1 MSKPI
6 VQSTGSK
13 IYLTWESEG
22 IKMVVRKISD
32 KSSTGL
38 TGEVLIEYLPHKIID
53 TNLGHHL
60 MIRKINLTSQ
70 QSLNTIIKALR
81 EMTDDYFP
89 DIDWPKI
96 MEQLVVNVSKYKG
109 GNMESVLI
117 GNTPVVNEEKHYI
130 FPFIRKN
137 AINIIYGAGGSGKSY
152 LSVLFGLLVQSGKSY
167 AGLAPDKGYVLYIDW
182 ESDPEDLNERLR
194 AVKKGLVEVH
204 PDIAD
209 IQFLYY
215 RAKDKFINEEDTI
228 ADMIVENDIKLIIID
243 SFGGALAGEINDSEA
258 SMQLANCLRSLG
270 VSILGID
277 HVSKSNSNSPI
288 GTVYKVN
295 LARNLWSVTSKVD
308 EVNNEMEVV
317 LKHTKTNSKKENP
330 RVFNMKFHI
339 EEQAYN
345 ITDKVSINSLTN
357 QNSRLLEELIHKE
370 IEEQYG

>member
-13 IYLTWESEG
+13 IYLAWESEG

-167 AGLAPDKGYVLYIDW
+167 AGLSPDQGNVLYIDW

-209 IQFLYY
+209 IEFLYY

-228 ADMIVENDIKLIIID
+228 ADMIVENNIGLIIID

-339 EEQAYN
+339 DEQAYN

>member
-13 IYLTWESEG
+13 IYLTWESDG

-38 TGEVLIEYLPHKIID
+38 TGEVLIEYLPQKIID
-53 TNLGHHL
+53 TNLGNHL

-89 DIDWPKI
+89 DIDWPRI

-167 AGLAPDKGYVLYIDW
+167 VGLAPDKGNVLYIDW

-209 IQFLYY
+209 IEFLYY
-215 RAKDKFINEEDTI
+215 RAKDKFVNEEDTI

-277 HVSKSNSNSPI
+277 HVSKGNSNSPI

-308 EVNNEMEVV
+308 EINNQMEVV

-339 EEQAYN
+339 DEQAYN
-345 ITDKVSINSLTN
+345 ITDKVSIESLSN
-357 QNSRLLEELIHKE
+357 NNSRLLEEIIHKE

>member
-53 TNLGHHL
+53 TNLGNHL

-152 LSVLFGLLVQSGKSY
+152 LSVLFGLIVQSGKSY
-167 AGLAPDKGYVLYIDW
+167 AGLSPDQGNVLYIDW

-209 IQFLYY
+209 IEFLYY

-228 ADMIVENDIKLIIID
+228 ADMIVENNIGLIIID

-339 EEQAYN
+339 DEQAYN

>member
-13 IYLTWESEG
+13 IYLTWEDDG
-22 IKMVVRKISD
+22 IKMIVRKISD

-38 TGEVLIEYLPHKIID
+38 TGEILIEYLPHKIID
-53 TNLGHHL
+53 TNLGNHL

-70 QSLNTIIKALR
+70 QSLNSIIRAL
-81 EMTDDYFP
+81 EDMTSELF
-89 DIDWPKI
+89 DINWKRI
-96 MEQLVVNVSKYKG
+96 MEQLVYNVSKYKG

-117 GNTPVVNEEKHYI
+117 GNTPIVNEEKHFI

-167 AGLAPDKGYVLYIDW
+167 AGLAPDQGNVLYIDW

-194 AVKKGLVEVH
+194 AVKKGLVNAH
-204 PDIAD
+204 PDIEN
-209 IQFLYY
+209 IEFLYY
-215 RAKDKFINEEDTI
+215 RAKDKFVNEEDAI

-258 SMQLANCLRSLG
+258 SMQLANCLRSLN

-295 LARNLWSVTSKVD
+295 LARNLWSVTSKID

-330 RVFNMKFHI
+330 RVFNMQFHI
-339 EEQAYN
+339 DEQSHN
-345 ITDKVSINSLTN
+345 ITDTVTINNLSN
-357 QNSRLLEELIHKE
+357 QNSKLLEEIINKE
-370 IEEQYG
+370 IEEQYN

>member
-6 VQSTGSK
+6 VQATGSK
-13 IYLTWESEG
+13 IYMEWPNDG
-22 IKMVVRKISD
+22 IKMIVRKISD
-32 KSSTGL
+32 KSTTGL
-38 TGEVLIEYLPHKIID
+38 TAEILIEYLPDKIID
-53 TNLGHHL
+53 TNLGSHL

-70 QSLNTIIKALR
+70 QSLNTIIRALK

-89 DIDWPKI
+89 DIQWSRI

-109 GNMESVLI
+109 GNMESVLV
-117 GNTPVVNEEKHYI
+117 GNTPVINEEKHYI

-167 AGLAPDKGYVLYIDW
+167 AGLNPDQGNVLYLDW
-182 ESDPEDLNERLR
+182 ESDPEDLNERLI
-194 AVKKGLVEVH
+194 AVKNGLVDVH

-209 IQFLYY
+209 IEFLYY
-215 RAKDKFINEEDTI
+215 RAKDKFVNEEDAI
-228 ADMIVENDIKLIIID
+228 ADMIVENNIKLIIID

-258 SMQLANCLRSLG
+258 SMQLANSLRSLN

-308 EVNNEMEVV
+308 EVQNAMEVV
-317 LKHTKTNSKKENP
+317 LKHTKTNSRKENP
-330 RVFNMKFHI
+330 RVFNMEFHVD
-339 EEQAYN
+339 EQAHK
-345 ITDKVSINSLTN
+345 ITKKVAIQSLSNNNS
-357 QNSRLLEELIHKE
+357 QLLEELINKE
-370 IEEQYG
+370 VEEQYG

>member
-167 AGLAPDKGYVLYIDW
+167 AGLSPDQGNVLYIDW

-209 IQFLYY
+209 IEFLYY
-215 RAKDKFINEEDTI
+215 RAKDKFVNEEDTI
-228 ADMIVENDIKLIIID
+228 ADMIVENNIGLIIID

-339 EEQAYN
+339 DEQAYN

>member
-13 IYLTWESEG
+13 IYLAWESEG

-53 TNLGHHL
+53 TNLGNHL

-167 AGLAPDKGYVLYIDW
+167 AGLSPDQGNVLYIDW

-209 IQFLYY
+209 IEFLYY

-228 ADMIVENDIKLIIID
+228 ADMIVENNIGLIIID

-339 EEQAYN
+339 DEQAYN

>member
-13 IYLTWESEG
+13 IYLTWESDG

-38 TGEVLIEYLPHKIID
+38 TGEVLIEYLPQKIID
-53 TNLGHHL
+53 TNLGNHL

-89 DIDWPKI
+89 DIDWPRI

-167 AGLAPDKGYVLYIDW
+167 AGLAPDKGNVLYIDW

-204 PDIAD
+204 PDIAN
-209 IQFLYY
+209 IEFLYY
-215 RAKDKFINEEDTI
+215 RAKDKFVNEEDTI

-277 HVSKSNSNSPI
+277 HVSKGNSNSPI

-308 EVNNEMEVV
+308 EINNQMEVV

-339 EEQAYN
+339 DEQAYN
-345 ITDKVSINSLTN
+345 ITDKVSIESLSN
-357 QNSRLLEELIHKE
+357 NNSRLLEEIIHKE

>member
-6 VQSTGSK
+6 VQATGSK
-13 IYLTWESEG
+13 IYMEWPNDG
-22 IKMVVRKISD
+22 IKMIVRKISD
-32 KSSTGL
+32 KSTTGL
-38 TGEVLIEYLPHKIID
+38 TAEILIEYLPDKIID
-53 TNLGHHL
+53 TNLGSHL

-70 QSLNTIIKALR
+70 QSLNTIIRALK

-89 DIDWPKI
+89 DIQWARI

-117 GNTPVVNEEKHYI
+117 GNTPVLNEEKHYI

-167 AGLAPDKGYVLYIDW
+167 AGLNPDQGNVLYLDW
-182 ESDPEDLNERLR
+182 ESDPEDLNERLI
-194 AVKKGLVEVH
+194 AVKNGLIDVH
-204 PDIAD
+204 PDIVD
-209 IQFLYY
+209 TEFLYY
-215 RAKDKFINEEDTI
+215 RAKDKFVNEEDAI
-228 ADMIVENDIKLIIID
+228 ADMIVENNIKLIIID

-258 SMQLANCLRSLG
+258 SMQLANSLRSLN

-308 EVNNEMEVV
+308 EVQNAMEVV
-317 LKHTKTNSKKENP
+317 LKHTKTNSRKENP
-330 RVFNMKFHI
+330 RVFSMQFHVD
-339 EEQAYN
+339 EQAHR
-345 ITDKVSINSLTN
+345 ITKKVAIQSLSNNNS
-357 QNSRLLEELIHKE
+357 QLLEELINKE
-370 IEEQYG
+370 VEEQYG

>member
-13 IYLTWESEG
+13 IYLAWESEG

-70 QSLNTIIKALR
+70 QSLNTIIRALR

-117 GNTPVVNEEKHYI
+117 GNTPVINEEKHYI

-167 AGLAPDKGYVLYIDW
+167 AGLAPDQGNVLYIDW

-209 IQFLYY
+209 IEFLYY

-228 ADMIVENDIKLIIID
+228 ADMIVENNIGLIIID

-339 EEQAYN
+339 DEQAYN

>member
-13 IYLTWESEG
+13 IYLAWESEG

-70 QSLNTIIKALR
+70 QSLNTIIRALR

-117 GNTPVVNEEKHYI
+117 GNTPVINEEKHYI

-167 AGLAPDKGYVLYIDW
+167 AGLAPDQGNVLYIDW

-209 IQFLYY
+209 IEFLYY
-215 RAKDKFINEEDTI
+215 RAKDKFVNEEDTI
-228 ADMIVENDIKLIIID
+228 ADMIVENNIGLIIID

-330 RVFNMKFHI
+330 RVFNMQFHVN
-339 EEQAYN
+339 EQAYN
-345 ITDKVSINSLTN
+345 ITEKVSINSLTN

>member
-13 IYLTWESEG
+13 IYLAWESEG

-70 QSLNTIIKALR
+70 QSLNTIIRALR

-117 GNTPVVNEEKHYI
+117 GNTPVINEEKHYI

-167 AGLAPDKGYVLYIDW
+167 AGLAPDQGNVLYIDW

-209 IQFLYY
+209 IEFLYY
-215 RAKDKFINEEDTI
+215 RAKDKFVNEEDTI
-228 ADMIVENDIKLIIID
+228 ADMIVENNIGLIIID

-295 LARNLWSVTSKVD
+295 LARNLWSVTSKID
-308 EVNNEMEVV
+308 EINNEMEVV

-330 RVFNMKFHI
+330 RVFNMQFHVN
-339 EEQAYN
+339 EQAYN
-345 ITDKVSINSLTN
+345 ITEKVSINSLTN

>member
-13 IYLTWESEG
+13 IYLAWESEG

-38 TGEVLIEYLPHKIID
+38 IGEVLIEYLPHKIID

-70 QSLNTIIKALR
+70 QSLNTIIRALR

-167 AGLAPDKGYVLYIDW
+167 AGLAPDQGNVLYIDW

-209 IQFLYY
+209 IEFLYY
-215 RAKDKFINEEDTI
+215 RAKDKFVNEEDTI
-228 ADMIVENDIKLIIID
+228 ADMIVENNIGLIIID

-339 EEQAYN
+339 DEQAYN

>member
-13 IYLTWESEG
+13 IYLTWESDG

-38 TGEVLIEYLPHKIID
+38 TGEVLIEYLPQKIID
-53 TNLGHHL
+53 TNLGNHL

-89 DIDWPKI
+89 DIDWPRI

-167 AGLAPDKGYVLYIDW
+167 AGLAPDKGNVFYIDW

-209 IQFLYY
+209 IEFLYY
-215 RAKDKFINEEDTI
+215 RAKDKFVNEEDTI

-277 HVSKSNSNSPI
+277 HVSKGNSNSPI

-308 EVNNEMEVV
+308 EINNQMEVV

-339 EEQAYN
+339 DEQAYN
-345 ITDKVSINSLTN
+345 ITDKVSIESLSN
-357 QNSRLLEELIHKE
+357 NNSRLLEEIIHKE

>member
-13 IYLTWESEG
+13 IYLAWESEG

-70 QSLNTIIKALR
+70 QSLNTIIRALR

-117 GNTPVVNEEKHYI
+117 GNTPVINEEKHYI

-167 AGLAPDKGYVLYIDW
+167 AGLAPDQGNVLYIDW

-209 IQFLYY
+209 IEFLYY
-215 RAKDKFINEEDTI
+215 RAKDKFINKEDTI
-228 ADMIVENDIKLIIID
+228 ADMIVENNIGLIIID

-339 EEQAYN
+339 DEQAYN

>member
-6 VQSTGSK
+6 VQATGSK
-13 IYLTWESEG
+13 IYMEWPNDG
-22 IKMVVRKISD
+22 IKMIVRKISD
-32 KSSTGL
+32 KSTTGL
-38 TGEVLIEYLPHKIID
+38 TAEILIEYLPDKIID
-53 TNLGHHL
+53 TNLGSHL

-70 QSLNTIIKALR
+70 QSLNTIIRALK

-89 DIDWPKI
+89 DIQWSRI

-109 GNMESVLI
+109 GNMESVLV
-117 GNTPVVNEEKHYI
+117 GNTPVINEEKHYI

-167 AGLAPDKGYVLYIDW
+167 AGLNPDQGNVLYLDW
-182 ESDPEDLNERLR
+182 ESDPEDLNERLI
-194 AVKKGLVEVH
+194 AVKNGLVDVH

-209 IQFLYY
+209 IEFLYY
-215 RAKDKFINEEDTI
+215 RAKDKFVNEEDAI
-228 ADMIVENDIKLIIID
+228 ADMIVENNIKLIIID

-258 SMQLANCLRSLG
+258 SMQLANSLRSLN

-308 EVNNEMEVV
+308 EVQNAMEVV
-317 LKHTKTNSKKENP
+317 LKHTKTNSRKENP
-330 RVFNMKFHI
+330 RVFNMEFHVD
-339 EEQAYN
+339 EQAHR
-345 ITDKVSINSLTN
+345 ITKKVAIQSLSNNNS
-357 QNSRLLEELIHKE
+357 QLLEELINKE
-370 IEEQYG
+370 VEEQYG

>member
-6 VQSTGSK
+6 VQATGSK
-13 IYLTWESEG
+13 IYMEWTNDG
-22 IKMVVRKISD
+22 IKMIVRKISD
-32 KSSTGL
+32 KSTTGL
-38 TGEVLIEYLPHKIID
+38 TAEILIEYLPDKIID
-53 TNLGHHL
+53 TNLGSHL

-70 QSLNTIIKALR
+70 QSLNTIIRALK

-89 DIDWPKI
+89 DIQWSRI

-109 GNMESVLI
+109 GNMESVLV
-117 GNTPVVNEEKHYI
+117 GNTPVINEEKHYI

-167 AGLAPDKGYVLYIDW
+167 AGLNPDQGNVLYLDW
-182 ESDPEDLNERLR
+182 ESDPEDLNERLI
-194 AVKKGLVEVH
+194 AVKNGLVDVH

-209 IQFLYY
+209 IEFLYY
-215 RAKDKFINEEDTI
+215 RAKDKFVNEEDAI
-228 ADMIVENDIKLIIID
+228 ADMIVENNIKLIIID

-258 SMQLANCLRSLG
+258 SMQLANSLRSLN

-308 EVNNEMEVV
+308 EVQNAMEVV
-317 LKHTKTNSKKENP
+317 LKHTKTNSRKENP
-330 RVFNMKFHI
+330 RVFNMEFHVD
-339 EEQAYN
+339 EQAHR
-345 ITDKVSINSLTN
+345 ITKKVAIQSLSNNNS
-357 QNSRLLEELIHKE
+357 QLLEELINKE
-370 IEEQYG
+370 VEEQYG

>member
-13 IYLTWESEG
+13 IYLAWESEG

-70 QSLNTIIKALR
+70 QSLNTIIRALR

-117 GNTPVVNEEKHYI
+117 GNTPVINEEKHYI

-167 AGLAPDKGYVLYIDW
+167 AGLAPDQGNVLYIDW

-209 IQFLYY
+209 IEFLYY

-228 ADMIVENDIKLIIID
+228 ADMIVENNIGLIIID

-339 EEQAYN
+339 DEQAYN
-345 ITDKVSINSLTN
+345 ITDKVSIDSLTN

>member
-13 IYLTWESEG
+13 IYLAWESEG

-53 TNLGHHL
+53 TNLGNHL

-70 QSLNTIIKALR
+70 QSLNTIIRALR

-117 GNTPVVNEEKHYI
+117 GNTPVINEEKHYI

-167 AGLAPDKGYVLYIDW
+167 AGLAPDQGNVLYIDW

-209 IQFLYY
+209 IEFLYY
-215 RAKDKFINEEDTI
+215 RAKDKFVNEEDTI
-228 ADMIVENDIKLIIID
+228 ADMIVENNIGLIIID

-339 EEQAYN
+339 DEQAYN

>member
-6 VQSTGSK
+6 IQATGSK
-13 IYLTWESEG
+13 IYMEWPNDG
-22 IKMVVRKISD
+22 IKMIVRKISD
-32 KSSTGL
+32 KSTTGL
-38 TGEVLIEYLPHKIID
+38 TAEILIEYLPDKIID
-53 TNLGHHL
+53 TNLGSHL

-70 QSLNTIIKALR
+70 QSLNTIIRALK

-89 DIDWPKI
+89 DIQWSRI

-109 GNMESVLI
+109 GNMESVLV
-117 GNTPVVNEEKHYI
+117 GNTPVINEEKHYI

-167 AGLAPDKGYVLYIDW
+167 AGLNPDQGNVLYLDW
-182 ESDPEDLNERLR
+182 ESDPEDLNERLI
-194 AVKKGLVEVH
+194 AVKNGLVDVH

-209 IQFLYY
+209 IEFLYY
-215 RAKDKFINEEDTI
+215 RAKDKFVNEEDAI
-228 ADMIVENDIKLIIID
+228 ADMIVENNIKLIIID

-258 SMQLANCLRSLG
+258 SMQLANSLRSLN

-308 EVNNEMEVV
+308 EVQNAMEVV
-317 LKHTKTNSKKENP
+317 LKHTKTNSRKENP
-330 RVFNMKFHI
+330 RVFNMEFHVD
-339 EEQAYN
+339 EQAHR
-345 ITDKVSINSLTN
+345 ITKKVAIQSLSNNNS
-357 QNSRLLEELIHKE
+357 QLLEELINKE
-370 IEEQYG
+370 VEEQYG

>member
-13 IYLTWESEG
+13 IYLAWESEG

-70 QSLNTIIKALR
+70 QSLNTIIRALR

-167 AGLAPDKGYVLYIDW
+167 AGLAPDQGNVLYIDW

-209 IQFLYY
+209 IEFLYY
-215 RAKDKFINEEDTI
+215 RAKDKFVNEEDTI
-228 ADMIVENDIKLIIID
+228 ADMIVENNIGLIIID

-308 EVNNEMEVV
+308 EINNEMEVV

-330 RVFNMKFHI
+330 RVFNMQFHVN
-339 EEQAYN
+339 EQAYN
-345 ITDKVSINSLTN
+345 ITEKVSINSLTN

>member
-13 IYLTWESEG
+13 IYLAWESEG

-32 KSSTGL
+32 KSSTSL

-130 FPFIRKN
+130 FPFIR
-137 AINIIYGAGGSGKSY
+137 
-152 LSVLFGLLVQSGKSY
+152 
-167 AGLAPDKGYVLYIDW
+167 
-182 ESDPEDLNERLR
+182 
-194 AVKKGLVEVH
+194 
-204 PDIAD
+204 
-209 IQFLYY
+209 
-215 RAKDKFINEEDTI
+215 
-228 ADMIVENDIKLIIID
+228 
-243 SFGGALAGEINDSEA
+243 
-258 SMQLANCLRSLG
+258 
-270 VSILGID
+270 
-277 HVSKSNSNSPI
+277 
-288 GTVYKVN
+288 
-295 LARNLWSVTSKVD
+295 
-308 EVNNEMEVV
+308 
-317 LKHTKTNSKKENP
+317 
-330 RVFNMKFHI
+330 
-339 EEQAYN
+339 
-345 ITDKVSINSLTN
+345 
-357 QNSRLLEELIHKE
+357 
-370 IEEQYG
+370 

>member
-1 MSKPI
+1 M
-6 VQSTGSK
+6 
-13 IYLTWESEG
+13 
-22 IKMVVRKISD
+22 
-32 KSSTGL
+32 
-38 TGEVLIEYLPHKIID
+38 
-53 TNLGHHL
+53 
-60 MIRKINLTSQ
+60 
-70 QSLNTIIKALR
+70 
-81 EMTDDYFP
+81 
-89 DIDWPKI
+89 
-96 MEQLVVNVSKYKG
+96 
-109 GNMESVLI
+109 
-117 GNTPVVNEEKHYI
+117 
-130 FPFIRKN
+130 
-137 AINIIYGAGGSGKSY
+137 
-152 LSVLFGLLVQSGKSY
+152 
-167 AGLAPDKGYVLYIDW
+167 
-182 ESDPEDLNERLR
+182 
-194 AVKKGLVEVH
+194 VEVH

-209 IQFLYY
+209 IEFLYY

-228 ADMIVENDIKLIIID
+228 ADMIVENNIGLIIID

-339 EEQAYN
+339 DEQAYN